1 QEQKSRSTPHCCQQE
16 IHKLVKETQRRR
28 LVVEVKMDIY
38 VIAFIII
45 ATTTLT
51 KGATECILS
60 ELAGAQQCFGAS
72 GEPFIFHLVTS
83 ANTQAMLIRH
93 GLSILKVA
101 NHSGTIYGKYKNQSS
116 FFTNG
121 TFKLENVSEKDSGYY
136 ALDIHNF
143 ADGVLRRRIN
153 ISLEVQAPVS
163 KPAVSQVC
171 LSPDQMLV
179 SCFCE
184 GDGVEFSLT
193 LNGQSLTQTRAG
205 STDEQHKPNVTIS
218 LYSNST
224 GTLTCNVH
232 NNVSRSSQLGPI
244 AIIVSVACLLL
255 LLASSLGIKHLNK
268 KTRTQIPTPISHDIA
283 EDQIVYSDIEVI
295 KPARDTRDMCYDIT
309 EDETVYSDVRATKPA
324 TENRHNWHRNLIFI

>member
-1 QEQKSRSTPHCCQQE
+1 
-16 IHKLVKETQRRR
+16 
-28 LVVEVKMDIY
+28 KMDIY

-51 KGATECILS
+51 K
-60 ELAGAQQCFGAS
+60 
-72 GEPFIFHLVTS
+72 
-83 ANTQAMLIRH
+83 
-93 GLSILKVA
+93 
-101 NHSGTIYGKYKNQSS
+101 
-116 FFTNG
+116 
-121 TFKLENVSEKDSGYY
+121 
-136 ALDIHNF
+136 
-143 ADGVLRRRIN
+143 
-153 ISLEVQAPVS
+153 VS

-232 NNVSRSSQLGPI
+232 NNVSR
-244 AIIVSVACLLL
+244 
-255 LLASSLGIKHLNK
+255 N
-268 KTRTQIPTPISHDIA
+268 IA

-309 EDETVYSDVRATKPA
+309 EHETVYSDVRATKPA
-324 TENRHNWHRNLIFI
+324 TENRHNWHRNVKS